1 MIDSNIRYDKFLLV
15 NNMKND
21 DTKEEIKNSDSE

>member
-1 MIDSNIRYDKFLLV
+1 MIDSNIRYDKFVLV
-15 NNMKND
+15 NNVKND